1 VASEPGHGTGVSAAE
16 RFTRRWV
23 AMYTRRLPEHLR
35 DERRAEIDS
44 DLWEHHAELDDRRE
58 RSWLALLEVAGRT
71 ITGMPADLAWR
82 SQQLSFARGASG
94 VAPTEGTAMQTT
106 ETTSKYGYPTWL
118 VVVAAAMAVLASAF
132 GVGALL
138 GGLFGGQSGEDE
150 GMSMWGLFLTLDA
163 ATIAVGLL
171 LASRAPIVSV
181 VLVALGAVGFGI
193 LSFWM
198 FFTLVAGAVV
208 AIAAL
213 LCAPRMVRARPAA

>member
-1 VASEPGHGTGVSAAE
+1 MATEPGRGTGVSAAE

-44 DLWEHHAELDDRRE
+44 DLWEHHAELDERRE
-58 RSWLALLEVAGRT
+58 RSWLASLEVAART

-82 SQQLSFARGASG
+82 NQQLSFARGASS
-94 VAPTEGTAMQTT
+94 VAPIEGTTMQST
-106 ETTSKYGYPTWL
+106 EIASKHGYPTWL
-118 VVVAAAMAVLASAF
+118 VVVAAGMAVIASAF

-138 GGLFGGQSGEDE
+138 GALFGGQSGEDD
-150 GMSMWGLFLTLDA
+150 GMSMWGLFLVLDA
-163 ATIAVGLL
+163 ATITVGLL
-171 LASRAPIVSV
+171 LARRAPIVSV
-181 VLVALGAVGFGI
+181 TFVALGAVGFGI

-213 LCAPRMVRARPAA
+213 LCAPRLLRARPAA